1 MSDESWESAL
11 QLLRKKLRKMG
22 RPDIADLSGY
32 DCGEGNERRLPN
44 DRTLVL
50 MMLGALK
57 NELRARSSE
66 VMNESLERI
75 KRIVKDGDAPE
86 GVVVYRDT
94 EYGKD
99 ERYEIPKNEEDVS
112 SAISDLGKLI
122 EKIKTQE

>member
-1 MSDESWESAL
+1 MSDEGWESAL
-11 QLLRKKLRKMG
+11 QLLRMKLRKMG

-32 DCGEGNERRLPN
+32 DCGEGVKRRLP
-44 DRTLVL
+44 DERTLVL

-66 VMNESLERI
+66 VMNESLKRI

-86 GVVVYRDT
+86 GVIVYRDT

-99 ERYEIPKNEEDVS
+99 ERYDIPKNEEDVS
-112 SAISDLGKLI
+112 SAISDLDKLMK
-122 EKIKTQE
+122 KISTQE